1 MLFFALANALFAQD
15 FSAQNSKYSPS
26 IYGDK
31 FTYEEDK
38 FYYFNELSG
47 VLFLKGKIEKGMY
60 KDFRQ
65 AITDNNIQTLV
76 LDSPGGSVSEGL
88 RIAGTVFDRKIK
100 TYIRKNQ
107 NCASACSFI
116 FLSGKTRYTLGKLG
130 VHQIAF
136 DEEFSKKKE
145 EIGLIGEVIQLTNSD
160 IVQYLDENNTPGFV
174 YKYMLRTPSD
184 EMYYFNEDEL
194 NQLGNSDIS
203 NQDKLHFN
211 RIDNFTKDYNSHLIE
226 NKCDTDPNSCNVA
239 QLCTRAAKDG
249 AWRTSLDA
257 VKFVRLAKSKGKRC
271 GVPVPQCPENIKKC
285 NKDYLCTY
293 GTTGTD
299 ASLSWLNN
307 PFANEAKRRGLSC
320 GVSEKLVYK
329 DNCSQDV
336 RNCTNTKL
344 CSLATNM
351 DIINNKAQKF
361 WEKNT
366 GLNKY
371 VVEAKRRGLSCGV
384 KKQVLKKTC
393 SQDASSCNNSFLCQK
408 ATTTISGQ
416 KSWDNRTSWAS
427 YVTEAKRRG
436 LSCGVTPSA
445 PAILN
450 KTCDTD
456 PKKCSSSRLCIIAT
470 NGNKWETISDF
481 KKYVEEAK
489 NRGLSCGVKK
499 QVINRTCYKDTKI
512 CNSKQLCK
520 LSVQFGSNPKKWTT
534 NQRYK
539 KYIIEAKK
547 RGLSCGVQKK
557 KPIINEMVRS
567 IQKQLNRLGC
577 NAGTADGILGNK
589 TRSALMRWKS
599 VGGNYIPN
607 NINQTLRSELFESRS
622 KCSSNNLTLAGTWD
636 VIYSLCSNQRYKATL
651 KLSKLT
657 QKEFYATYNAVHG
670 YYSGK
675 AKIQNGI
682 FKISLSGVNGKLT
695 ASGFVN
701 KYFNRAQGKDQN
713 GCLFEGNKR

>member
-1 MLFFALANALFAQD
+1 MLFFALTNILFAQD

-194 NQLGNSDIS
+194 NQLGNSDIT
-203 NQDKLHFN
+203 NQDRLHFN

-226 NKCDTDPNSCNVA
+226 NKCDTDPNNCTAA

-249 AWRTSLDA
+249 VWRTSLDA
-257 VKFVRLAKSKGKRC
+257 VKFVRLAKSEGKRC

-285 NKDYLCTY
+285 NKEYLCTY
-293 GTTGTD
+293 GTIDTD

-307 PFANEAKRRGLSC
+307 PFSEEAKLRGLSC
-320 GVSEKLVYK
+320 GVE
-329 DNCSQDV
+329 
-336 RNCTNTKL
+336 
-344 CSLATNM
+344 
-351 DIINNKAQKF
+351 
-361 WEKNT
+361 
-366 GLNKY
+366 
-371 VVEAKRRGLSCGV
+371 
-384 KKQVLKKTC
+384 KQVLKKTC
-393 SQDASSCNNSFLCQK
+393 SQDAKSCNNTALCQK
-408 ATTTISGQ
+408 ATRTIDGK
-416 KSWDNRTSWAS
+416 KSWDKRSTWTS
-427 YVTEAKRRG
+427 YVTEARRRG
-436 LSCGVTPSA
+436 LLCEV
-445 PAILN
+445 
-450 KTCDTD
+450 KTQVINNTCAKDTKICNNSQLCMLAVD
-456 PKKCSSSRLCIIAT
+456 YGSIPKKWT
-470 NGNKWETISDF
+470 TH
-481 KKYVEEAK
+481 KKFRKYIFEAMR
-489 NRGLSCGVKK
+489 RGLSCGVKK
-499 QVINRTCYKDTKI
+499 DQIN
-512 CNSKQLCK
+512 
-520 LSVQFGSNPKKWTT
+520 KKELI
-534 NQRYK
+534 K
-539 KYIIEAKK
+539 
-547 RGLSCGVQKK
+547 
-557 KPIINEMVRS
+557 S
-567 IQKQLNRLGC
+567 IQKQLNKLRC
-577 NAGTADGILGNK
+577 NAGAVDGALGAQTFFALERWKAIGGKYDIAIVNSELLYNLERAEKSCNSLVYREKIYNDGSSYKGNFFNGKHNGYGTYIYADGNTYQGNWINNLK
-589 TRSALMRWKS
+589 HGQGKYTWTNGDIYQGNYKNDNKSGDGKYTWSNGEFYTGNWVNNVRNGYGKFVWTNGDIYQGYWKS
-599 VGGNYIPN
+599 DKMHGQGKYTWANGG
-607 NINQTLRSELFESRS
+607 
-622 KCSSNNLTLAGTWD
+622 
-636 VIYSLCSNQRYKATL
+636 IYEGNWMYDIM
-651 KLSKLT
+651 
-657 QKEFYATYNAVHG
+657 HG
-670 YYSGK
+670 QGK
-675 AKIQNGI
+675 YTEP
-682 FKISLSGVNGKLT
+682 NGKIYY
-695 ASGFVN
+695 GN
-701 KYFNRAQGKDQN
+701 WENGKM
-713 GCLFEGNKR
+713 LNKR

>member
-1 MLFFALANALFAQD
+1 
-15 FSAQNSKYSPS
+15 
-26 IYGDK
+26 
-31 FTYEEDK
+31 
-38 FYYFNELSG
+38 
-47 VLFLKGKIEKGMY
+47 MY

-249 AWRTSLDA
+249 EWRTSLDA

-307 PFANEAKRRGLSC
+307 PFANEAKLRGLSC
-320 GVSEKLVYK
+320 GVKKQVLK
-329 DNCSQDV
+329 KTCSQDASSCNNTFLCQKATTSISGQKSWDNRTSWASYV
-336 RNCTNTKL
+336 TEAKRRGLACGVSIKPKSCRDDVKRCTSNQL
-344 CSLATNM
+344 CTRGTRRTN
-351 DIINNKAQKF
+351 NEVF
-361 WEKNT
+361 WMVTSYFK
-366 GLNKY
+366 KY
-371 VVEAKRRGLSCGV
+371 SIEAKRRGLSCGV

-393 SQDASSCNNSFLCQK
+393 SQDASSCNNTFLCQK
-408 ATTTISGQ
+408 ATTSISGQ

-427 YVTEAKRRG
+427 YVIEAKRRG
-436 LSCGVTPSA
+436 LSCGV
-445 PAILN
+445 IKDQIN
-450 KTCDTD
+450 K
-456 PKKCSSSRLCIIAT
+456 KELIK
-470 NGNKWETISDF
+470 
-481 KKYVEEAK
+481 
-489 NRGLSCGVKK
+489 
-499 QVINRTCYKDTKI
+499 
-512 CNSKQLCK
+512 
-520 LSVQFGSNPKKWTT
+520 
-534 NQRYK
+534 
-539 KYIIEAKK
+539 
-547 RGLSCGVQKK
+547 
-557 KPIINEMVRS
+557 S
-567 IQKQLNRLGC
+567 IQKQLNKLRC
-577 NAGTADGILGNK
+577 NAGAVDGALGAQTFSALERWKAIGGKYDVAIVNSELLYNLERAEKSCNSLVYREKTYNDGSSYKGNFFNGKYNGYGRFIYADGDTYQGNWINDLRHGQGK
-589 TRSALMRWKS
+589 YTWTNGDIYQGNFKNDNKSGDGKYTWQNGNFYTGNWVNDRRNGYGNFVWPNGEIYQGNWKS
-599 VGGNYIPN
+599 DKMHGQGKFTWANGGIYIGN
-607 NINQTLRSELFESRS
+607 WMNDLM
-622 KCSSNNLTLAGTWD
+622 
-636 VIYSLCSNQRYKATL
+636 
-651 KLSKLT
+651 
-657 QKEFYATYNAVHG
+657 HG
-670 YYSGK
+670 QGK
-675 AKIQNGI
+675 YTGP
-682 FKISLSGVNGKLT
+682 NGKI
-695 ASGFVN
+695 
-701 KYFNRAQGKDQN
+701 YQGNWKN
-713 GCLFEGNKR
+713 GKMLN